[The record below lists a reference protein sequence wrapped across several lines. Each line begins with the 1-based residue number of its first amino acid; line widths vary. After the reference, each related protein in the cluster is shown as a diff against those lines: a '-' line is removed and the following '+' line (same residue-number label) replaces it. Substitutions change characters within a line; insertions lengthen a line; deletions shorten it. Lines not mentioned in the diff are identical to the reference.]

1 MITRLLLE
9 NFKSFAGEDHNV
21 RIGPLTLVVGT
32 NASGK
37 SNLRDALRFLHGVA
51 RGYTLAEILGEKYGE
66 GGVLQWKGI
75 RGGVREAVHG
85 VEGGKFELGIDCAV
99 THRIKIAVNEK
110 GEDTFRSR
118 RWFFRYRI
126 EVIASKQNNT
136 SLILNE
142 ELKTGT
148 SAMFSTFDSYLKS
161 DQLVDGRQIL
171 VRYRNPSAKK
181 YIGPTIKLR
190 REQPLVSQL
199 AEHPDVTATTRN
211 ACRLFLGSLESMR
224 FLDLDPQSLRR
235 PSLPGQVVL
244 GDKGENLSSVLQAL
258 CEDPTRKESLI
269 EWTRELTPLDVVDF
283 KFPAVSLEGRIQLV
297 LVEQNGLEISAESAS
312 DGTLRFLAFAAALL
326 GTRPAE
332 TYIFEEIENG
342 IHPNRVHLLLELLR
356 RSTGNGATQVLAT
369 THSPALLNFLR
380 DQSLDDSLVV
390 TRQDGSSVIH
400 RFGDLPITDRDRS
413 KAGDLLEA
421 GWFET
426 VLAFI
431 AANERE
437 EAE

>member
-1 MITRLLLE
+1 MITRLSLD
-9 NFKSFAGEDHNV
+9 NFKSFAGKGHDT
-21 RIGPLTLVVGT
+21 RLGPLTLVVGT

-75 RGGVREAVHG
+75 RGGIREAVHG
-85 VEGGKFELGIDCAV
+85 VAGGEFALEIHTTGIQRFKFTSNGKDYMRE
-99 THRIKIAVNEK
+99 
-110 GEDTFRSR
+110 R
-118 RWFFRYRI
+118 RWVFRYRI
-126 EVIASKQNNT
+126 RVAADTK
-136 SLILNE
+136 LNVARIFAE
-142 ELKTGT
+142 ELTIGSKPT
-148 SAMFSTFDSYLKS
+148 FSTLSCHLKAE
-161 DQLVDGRQIL
+161 QLEDGKQIL
-171 VRYRNPSAKK
+171 VRYRKPSSKK

-190 REQPLVSQL
+190 RDQPLVSQL

-211 ACRLFLGSLESMR
+211 ACRLFIRSLESMR

-258 CEDPTRKESLI
+258 CEDPAKKESLI
-269 EWTRELTPLDVVDF
+269 EWTRELTPLDVIDF
-283 KFPAVSLEGRIQLV
+283 RFPNVSLEGRIQLV
-297 LVEQNGLEISAESAS
+297 LVEESGLEISAESAS

-342 IHPNRVHLLLELLR
+342 IHPNRVHLLLELLQQ
-356 RSTGNGATQVLAT
+356 STKEGSTQVIAT

-380 DQSLDDSLVV
+380 GKTLDDALVV
-390 TRQDGSSVIH
+390 TRQEGISIIH
-400 RFGDLPITDRDRS
+400 RFGELPITARDKTR
-413 KAGDLLEA
+413 AGDLLGA

-426 VLAFI
+426 ASAFI
-431 AANERE
+431 AADEQDDTDL
-437 EAE
+437 